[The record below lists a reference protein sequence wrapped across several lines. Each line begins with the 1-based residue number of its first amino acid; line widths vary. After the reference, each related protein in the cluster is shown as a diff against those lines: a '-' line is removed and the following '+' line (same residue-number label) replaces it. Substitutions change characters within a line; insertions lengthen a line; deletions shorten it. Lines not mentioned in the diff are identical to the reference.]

1 MIPDQTRPDV
11 SVLLFTMSGS
21 RAEKGHRHNACALRS
36 VVADRPRRSGDPQ
49 FRTDRQYL
57 LLPPSHAGRKIQGK
71 KIHMYG
77 RVLYYNVLCIPGFS
91 NDLGVSASLCLKCFG
106 KEREGS
112 YLYMSTKRTAM
123 TRTGAH
129 TWLALPSA
137 RTAAW
142 PRRRRHCMPHTGIKT
157 LWLLQT

>member
-1 MIPDQTRPDV
+1 MNGPRICEVAYICNCKCPNLMIPDQTRPDV

-91 NDLGVSASLCLKCFG
+91 NDLDRKSVV
-106 KEREGS
+106 
-112 YLYMSTKRTAM
+112 
-123 TRTGAH
+123 
-129 TWLALPSA
+129 
-137 RTAAW
+137 
-142 PRRRRHCMPHTGIKT
+142 
-157 LWLLQT
+157 